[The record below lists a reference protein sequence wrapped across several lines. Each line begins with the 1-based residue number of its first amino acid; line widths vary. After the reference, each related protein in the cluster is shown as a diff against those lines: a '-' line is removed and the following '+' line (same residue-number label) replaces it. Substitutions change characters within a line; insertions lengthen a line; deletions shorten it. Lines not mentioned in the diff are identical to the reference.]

1 MVRVENQKWRNCSSA
16 FALRTD
22 GCGPPAFYEIWGV
35 GTLGLNI
42 WRWLW
47 APSVLWNLRCG
58 NAGSQYLEVHE
69 LRSLESNDTI
79 DVDDRRKLNNKATA
93 DISPI
98 LIWSYLYHLAALS
111 CDLTNANNDNWRY
124 TGSSAV
130 AEKPRDAPRNSK
142 VSVRVET
149 NVSWPNVAL
158 QMCTLSFCILK
169 SSSSLFSLLI
179 LAWPW
184 LILHRYSMSE
194 ICVSITSYATAS
206 DPWPWPDLNSDVTVK
221 KYSSPH
227 HDFFLLL
234 LTS

>member
-1 MVRVENQKWRNCSSA
+1 VVRVENQNWRNCSSA

-22 GCGPPAFYEIWGV
+22 GCGPPAF
-35 GTLGLNI
+35 
-42 WRWLW
+42 
-47 APSVLWNLRCG
+47 LWNLRCG
-58 NAGSQYLEVHE
+58 NAGSRYLEVHE
-69 LRSLESNDTI
+69 LRSLASDDTI

-93 DISPI
+93 DILPI